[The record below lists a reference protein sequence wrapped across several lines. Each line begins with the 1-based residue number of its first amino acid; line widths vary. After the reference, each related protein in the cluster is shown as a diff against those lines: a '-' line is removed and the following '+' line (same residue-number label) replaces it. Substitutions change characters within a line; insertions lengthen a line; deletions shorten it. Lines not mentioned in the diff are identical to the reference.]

1 MKDKDK
7 LIIVNSEKKPIKL
20 NFEEIASPDNLKSA
34 WYQLKS
40 NPGML
45 TYGTSTETLNKID
58 DSWFK
63 KISAKLINGTLKYP
77 MCRRKNIPKP
87 SSKNNTRPI
96 TIINPRIKIIE
107 KAFLNSLE
115 PLFEGS
121 WSWSEVSK
129 NKYEKLKKDSNI
141 PDNDVKSN
149 KNGCFVKSWLHKPI
163 FNSVSYGFRPNKFCH
178 QALFSIKH
186 WKTNTV

>member
-7 LIIVNSEKKPIKL
+7 LIIVNNEKKPIKL
-20 NFEEIASPDNLKSA
+20 NFEEIASSDNLKSA

-45 TYGTSTETLNKID
+45 AYGTSTETLT
-58 DSWFK
+58 SV
-63 KISAKLINGTLKYP
+63 KLINGALKYP
-77 MCRRKNIPKP
+77 MRRRKNIPKP
-87 SSKNNTRPI
+87 SSKNNTRLI

-141 PDNDVKSN
+141 PDNDVKLN
-149 KNGCFVKSWLHKPI
+149 KKKMVILLKVGFINLFLTQLIMVFDLTNLVIKLCF
-163 FNSVSYGFRPNKFCH
+163 
-178 QALFSIKH
+178 Q
-186 WKTNTV
+186 